1 MKPAKKR
8 TRILFLCIL
17 FCFVL
22 YQILFPVRTLRE
34 VLEAREIYNL
44 SDSYERKE
52 YEDTYVLPEA
62 LPGLQQ
68 DVLGVRGTLPSFY
81 DFELLSSQD
90 TDQICK
96 LLSSLKVRKKLG
108 KYHGF
113 STQHRLENGYE
124 YWIRFSWVSN
134 LTITLCQKE
143 LCFETSPA
151 FRYGSE
157 KFNVYYLIN
166 SNKLPG
172 KSGSAGRARKL
183 FAADLLVTKGLEYK
197 KEHHLRVR
205 VMLLFFCADFLF
217 YR

>member
-8 TRILFLCIL
+8 TRMLFLCIL

-81 DFELLSSQD
+81 DFELLYSQD
-90 TDQICK
+90 TDRICK
-96 LLSSLKVRKKLG
+96 LLSSLKVRKKLP
-108 KYHGF
+108 
-113 STQHRLENGYE
+113 
-124 YWIRFSWVSN
+124 V
-134 LTITLCQKE
+134 
-143 LCFETSPA
+143 
-151 FRYGSE
+151 
-157 KFNVYYLIN
+157 
-166 SNKLPG
+166 
-172 KSGSAGRARKL
+172 
-183 FAADLLVTKGLEYK
+183 
-197 KEHHLRVR
+197 VR
-205 VMLLFFCADFLF
+205 N
-217 YR
+217 

>member
-68 DVLGVRGTLPSFY
+68 DVLGVRGTLPSFMILSY
-81 DFELLSSQD
+81 SLLK
-90 TDQICK
+90 TQIK
-96 LLSSLKVRKKLG
+96 SA
-108 KYHGF
+108 
-113 STQHRLENGYE
+113 N
-124 YWIRFSWVSN
+124 
-134 LTITLCQKE
+134 
-143 LCFETSPA
+143 CFP
-151 FRYGSE
+151 
-157 KFNVYYLIN
+157 
-166 SNKLPG
+166 P
-172 KSGSAGRARKL
+172 
-183 FAADLLVTKGLEYK
+183 
-197 KEHHLRVR
+197 
-205 VMLLFFCADFLF
+205 
-217 YR
+217 

>member
-52 YEDTYVLPEA
+52 YEDTYVLPDA

-90 TDQICK
+90 TGTNI
-96 LLSSLKVRKKLG
+96 
-108 KYHGF
+108 GF
-113 STQHRLENGYE
+113 G
-124 YWIRFSWVSN
+124 F
-134 LTITLCQKE
+134 
-143 LCFETSPA
+143 P
-151 FRYGSE
+151 
-157 KFNVYYLIN
+157 
-166 SNKLPG
+166 
-172 KSGSAGRARKL
+172 GSATSKL
-183 FAADLLVTKGLEYK
+183 HCVRRSFALKQVPPSATGPKSSMYTI
-197 KEHHLRVR
+197 
-205 VMLLFFCADFLF
+205 
-217 YR
+217 

>member
-1 MKPAKKR
+1 MIQKAPAIFLRMSTAPDVPWGNPQKGGYPVKPAKKR

-108 KYHGF
+108 KYHEF

-124 YWIRFSWVSN
+124 YRIWFSWVSN
-134 LTITLCQKE
+134 LRITLCQKE

-166 SNKLPG
+166 CPENREVLEE
-172 KSGSAGRARKL
+172 L
-183 FAADLLVTKGLEYK
+183 ENFLLQT
-197 KEHHLRVR
+197 
-205 VMLLFFCADFLF
+205 FS
-217 YR
+217 

>member
-1 MKPAKKR
+1 MKVKIIQKNPTIFLRMSPWPLPMYLGEILKKEV
-8 TRILFLCIL
+8 ILWNLQKNAPGF
-17 FCFVL
+17 FFFVYCFVL

-108 KYHGF
+108 KYHEF

-124 YWIRFSWVSN
+124 YRIRFSWVSN
-134 LTITLCQKE
+134 LTITLCQRRE
-143 LCFETSPA
+143 
-151 FRYGSE
+151 
-157 KFNVYYLIN
+157 
-166 SNKLPG
+166 
-172 KSGSAGRARKL
+172 
-183 FAADLLVTKGLEYK
+183 
-197 KEHHLRVR
+197 
-205 VMLLFFCADFLF
+205 
-217 YR
+217 